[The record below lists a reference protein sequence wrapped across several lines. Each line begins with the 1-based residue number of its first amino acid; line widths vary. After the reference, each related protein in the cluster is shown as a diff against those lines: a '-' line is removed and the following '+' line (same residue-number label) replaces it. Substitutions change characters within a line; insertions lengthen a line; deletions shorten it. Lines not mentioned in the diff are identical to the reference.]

1 MKMLLRIA
9 FTVWGVLL
17 SFGVQAHSKSPAP
30 LPSADSVRTD
40 STKAHALREATVKT
54 TRLLF
59 ITRKDTVIYDLDAVK
74 LKDGANL
81 GDALKKLPGM
91 EIRKK
96 KLYYMGKPVDR
107 LLVNGF
113 DFSRNDPSMA
123 LEALPA
129 YIVKSVKAYE
139 QRGELAR
146 VTGLDDG
153 SREQVVNVVL
163 RKKYMGT
170 WTGQADLSGGTPDL
184 YSARGYANTFTDRY
198 RVSLFGNA
206 NNTNQELWYNGDGS
220 ISSFNVYRSGK
231 NAFHSPGGTLFWRNK
246 SDENAAGYL
255 KIEATGDYN
264 NNTRRNTRYTELET
278 RLSGGSSYNATEE
291 HPHSHETRVAGHL
304 FVTWR
309 PTATTYVFYQNNA
322 WRSRTT
328 SDNNGR
334 GATWNANPFNAGYAP
349 LDSVF
354 APNLLRAAMFGA
366 VTRKRS
372 VGQGENTLGHV
383 DQLLMVNQKLNSQ
396 GANLTWQTDLRRE
409 ETTSD
414 NFSLDG
420 YHYFRP
426 QANNLPHLLHRYRD
440 NATGNTQLGSRLEL
454 QWPVGKHFV
463 PGARYAFSH
472 LHNRMDTDGFLL
484 NRLSGA
490 PTTFDAALPLLARL
504 PEGIADW
511 RRLARENEITRHTLQ
526 NTTSHSGTL
535 FLRYTADRWFSSVDL
550 TLKHEN
556 ETYDFEKGGFP
567 AQHLTRRQT
576 LPAFSTQ
583 TEWKPGSGKLSFRYD
598 LRTSAPFI
606 TEQITLPDL
615 ADPQN
620 VHLSNPDLKN
630 KVTHYFTLTS
640 ENLFEQH
647 RGEETKRHQLYAGIV
662 FTTTA
667 NETTQLTAF
676 DRTTGVTTTKPV
688 NISGAWNTSSYLY
701 FLQSLDYASRFVLGY
716 NAGQSTVR
724 RQNFN
729 VAGSLADARPEEL
742 FMHTIAF
749 GFGPQYHGDKL
760 SVESSFGLSYSFTH
774 SPNPI
779 YDRQRE
785 FEPGAM
791 VDLEYELPFDLHLG
805 LRYRLSHI
813 DYRGTQHYRRT
824 EQELNFDLT
833 RAFLKGKNLTVSL
846 RGHDLFNNNRGI
858 THNFNET
865 SIERIYD
872 TAYGRYFLIGFTY
885 RFTTKK
891 QEAEE

>member
-30 LPSADSVRTD
+30 LPSADSVHTD
-40 STKAHALREATVKT
+40 STKTHALREATVKT

-184 YSARGYANTFTDRY
+184 YSARGYANTFTDHY

-278 RLSGGSSYNATEE
+278 MLNGGSSYNATEE
-291 HPHSHETRVAGHL
+291 HTHSHETRVAGHL

-366 VTRKRS
+366 VTRTRS

-383 DQLLMVNQKLNSQ
+383 DQLLTVNQKLNSQ
-396 GANLTWQTDLRRE
+396 GANLTWQTDLTHE

-426 QANNLPHLLHRYRD
+426 QANNLPNLLHRYRD
-440 NATGNTQLGSRLEL
+440 NATGNTILGSMLEL

-472 LHNRMDTDGFLL
+472 LHNPMDTDGFLL

-490 PTTFDAALPLLARL
+490 PTTFDTALPLLALL

-535 FLRYTADRWFSSVDL
+535 FLRYTADRWFASVDL

-576 LPAFSTQ
+576 LPAFSTK
-583 TEWKPGSGKLSFRYD
+583 TEWKPGSSKFTFDYN
-598 LRTSAPFI
+598 
-606 TEQITLPDL
+606 L

-630 KVTHYFTLTS
+630 KVTHSFSLRS
-640 ENLFEQH
+640 ENRFEQH
-647 RGEETKRHQLYAGIV
+647 RGEETKRHLLYAGIV

-688 NISGAWNTSSYLY
+688 NISGAWNMSSYLY
-701 FLQSLDYASRFVLGY
+701 FPLSLDYANRFVLGSY
-716 NAGQSTVR
+716 ASQSTTR

-742 FMHTIAF
+742 FMHTIAC
-749 GFGPQYHGDKL
+749 GFGPQYRGDKL
-760 SVESSFGLSYSFTH
+760 TVESSFYLSYSFTH

-785 FEPGAM
+785 FEPGAR
-791 VDLEYELPFDLHLG
+791 VSLEYELPFGLHLG
-805 LRYRLSHI
+805 LRYRLIHN

-846 RGHDLFNNNRGI
+846 KGHDLFNNNRGI
-858 THNFNET
+858 TEKFDDAM
-865 SIERIYD
+865 IQRIYN
-872 TAYGRYFLIGFTY
+872 TVYGRYFLLGFTY

>member
-1 MKMLLRIA
+1 
-9 FTVWGVLL
+9 
-17 SFGVQAHSKSPAP
+17 
-30 LPSADSVRTD
+30 
-40 STKAHALREATVKT
+40 
-54 TRLLF
+54 
-59 ITRKDTVIYDLDAVK
+59 
-74 LKDGANL
+74 
-81 GDALKKLPGM
+81 
-91 EIRKK
+91 
-96 KLYYMGKPVDR
+96 
-107 LLVNGF
+107 
-113 DFSRNDPSMA
+113 
-123 LEALPA
+123 
-129 YIVKSVKAYE
+129 
-139 QRGELAR
+139 
-146 VTGLDDG
+146 
-153 SREQVVNVVL
+153 
-163 RKKYMGT
+163 
-170 WTGQADLSGGTPDL
+170 
-184 YSARGYANTFTDRY
+184 
-198 RVSLFGNA
+198 
-206 NNTNQELWYNGDGS
+206 
-220 ISSFNVYRSGK
+220 
-231 NAFHSPGGTLFWRNK
+231 
-246 SDENAAGYL
+246 
-255 KIEATGDYN
+255 
-264 NNTRRNTRYTELET
+264 
-278 RLSGGSSYNATEE
+278 
-291 HPHSHETRVAGHL
+291 
-304 FVTWR
+304 
-309 PTATTYVFYQNNA
+309 
-322 WRSRTT
+322 
-328 SDNNGR
+328 
-334 GATWNANPFNAGYAP
+334 
-349 LDSVF
+349 
-354 APNLLRAAMFGA
+354 MFGA
-366 VTRKRS
+366 VTRTRS

-396 GANLTWQTDLRRE
+396 GANLTWQTDLTHE
-409 ETTSD
+409 ETASD

-440 NATGNTQLGSRLEL
+440 NATGITQLGSMLEL

-472 LHNRMDTDGFLL
+472 LHNPMDTDGFLL

-490 PTTFDAALPLLARL
+490 PTTFDAALPLLALL

-535 FLRYTADRWFSSVDL
+535 FLRYTADRWFSSVNL
-550 TLKHEN
+550 TLQHEN

-576 LPAFSTQ
+576 LPAFSTR
-583 TEWKPGSGKLSFRYD
+583 TEWKPGSSKFTFNYD
-598 LRTSAPFI
+598 LRTSAPSI

-630 KVTHYFTLTS
+630 KVTHNFSLRS
-640 ENLFEQH
+640 ENRFEQH
-647 RGEETKRHQLYAGIV
+647 RGEETKRHQLYASIM

-701 FLQSLDYASRFVLGY
+701 FIQSLDYANRFVFGY
-716 NAGQSTVR
+716 YASQSTTR

-749 GFGPQYHGDKL
+749 GCGPRYRGDKL
-760 SVESSFGLSYSFTH
+760 SVETSFNLSYSFTH

-779 YDRQRE
+779 YDHQRE
-785 FEPGAM
+785 FEPRAM
-791 VDLEYELPFDLHLG
+791 VDLEYELPFELHLG
-805 LRYRLSHI
+805 LRYRLIHN
-813 DYRGTQHYRRT
+813 DYRGTQHYRHT

-858 THNFNET
+858 TEKFDDAM
-865 SIERIYD
+865 IQRIYN
-872 TAYGRYFLIGFTY
+872 TVYGRYFLLGFTY

>member
-662 FTTTA
+662 FTTT
-667 NETTQLTAF
+667 E
-676 DRTTGVTTTKPV
+676 PV

-805 LRYRLSHI
+805 LRYRLTHT

-824 EQELNFDLT
+824 EHELNFDLT

-846 RGHDLFNNNRGI
+846 RGHDLFNNDSGI

-865 SIERIYD
+865 SIERIYN
-872 TAYGRYFLIGFTY
+872 TVYGRYFLLGFTY

>member
-91 EIRKK
+91 EIRQK

-246 SDENAAGYL
+246 SDEDAAGYL

-278 RLSGGSSYNATEE
+278 MLSGGSSYNATEE
-291 HPHSHETRVAGHL
+291 HTHSHETRVAGHL

-366 VTRKRS
+366 VTRTRS

-383 DQLLMVNQKLNSQ
+383 DQLLTVNQKLNSQ
-396 GANLTWQTDLRRE
+396 GANLTWQTDLTHE

-426 QANNLPHLLHRYRD
+426 QANNLPNLLHRYRD
-440 NATGNTQLGSRLEL
+440 NATGNTILGSMLEL

-472 LHNRMDTDGFLL
+472 LHNPMDTDGFLL

-490 PTTFDAALPLLARL
+490 PTTFDTALPLLALL

-526 NTTSHSGTL
+526 NSTSHSGTL
-535 FLRYTADRWFSSVDL
+535 FLRYTADRWFASVDL

-576 LPAFSTQ
+576 LPAFSTK
-583 TEWKPGSGKLSFRYD
+583 TEWKPGSSKFTFDYN
-598 LRTSAPFI
+598 LRTSAPSI

-630 KVTHYFTLTS
+630 KVTHSFSLRS
-640 ENLFEQH
+640 ENRFD
-647 RGEETKRHQLYAGIV
+647 GEETKRHQLYAGIV

-701 FLQSLDYASRFVLGY
+701 FVQSLDYASRFVLGY
-716 NAGQSTVR
+716 NAGQSTTR
-724 RQNFN
+724 RQYFN

-742 FMHTIAF
+742 FMHTIAL

-760 SVESSFGLSYSFTH
+760 TVESSFYLSYSFTH

-785 FEPGAM
+785 FEPGAR
-791 VDLEYELPFDLHLG
+791 VSLEYELPFELHLG
-805 LRYRLSHI
+805 LRYRLIHN
-813 DYRGTQHYRRT
+813 DYRGTQHYRHT
-824 EQELNFDLT
+824 EQELNFDLA

-846 RGHDLFNNNRGI
+846 KGHDLFNNNRGI
-858 THNFNET
+858 TEKFDDAM
-865 SIERIYD
+865 IQRIYN
-872 TAYGRYFLIGFTY
+872 TVYGRYFLLGFTY

>member
-1 MKMLLRIA
+1 M
-9 FTVWGVLL
+9 
-17 SFGVQAHSKSPAP
+17 
-30 LPSADSVRTD
+30 
-40 STKAHALREATVKT
+40 
-54 TRLLF
+54 
-59 ITRKDTVIYDLDAVK
+59 K

-91 EIRKK
+91 EIRQK

-220 ISSFNVYRSGK
+220 TSSYFKYSGK

-366 VTRKRS
+366 VTRTRS

-383 DQLLMVNQKLNSQ
+383 DQLLIVNQKLNSQ
-396 GANLTWQTDLRRE
+396 GANLTWQTHLRHE

-440 NATGNTQLGSRLEL
+440 NATGNTRLGSMLEL

-490 PTTFDAALPLLARL
+490 PTTFDRHPPPPRPAARRH
-504 PEGIADW
+504 
-511 RRLARENEITRHTLQ
+511 RRLATPR
-526 NTTSHSGTL
+526 
-535 FLRYTADRWFSSVDL
+535 
-550 TLKHEN
+550 
-556 ETYDFEKGGFP
+556 
-567 AQHLTRRQT
+567 
-576 LPAFSTQ
+576 
-583 TEWKPGSGKLSFRYD
+583 
-598 LRTSAPFI
+598 
-606 TEQITLPDL
+606 
-615 ADPQN
+615 
-620 VHLSNPDLKN
+620 
-630 KVTHYFTLTS
+630 
-640 ENLFEQH
+640 
-647 RGEETKRHQLYAGIV
+647 
-662 FTTTA
+662 
-667 NETTQLTAF
+667 
-676 DRTTGVTTTKPV
+676 
-688 NISGAWNTSSYLY
+688 
-701 FLQSLDYASRFVLGY
+701 SR
-716 NAGQSTVR
+716 
-724 RQNFN
+724 
-729 VAGSLADARPEEL
+729 
-742 FMHTIAF
+742 
-749 GFGPQYHGDKL
+749 K
-760 SVESSFGLSYSFTH
+760 
-774 SPNPI
+774 
-779 YDRQRE
+779 
-785 FEPGAM
+785 
-791 VDLEYELPFDLHLG
+791 
-805 LRYRLSHI
+805 
-813 DYRGTQHYRRT
+813 
-824 EQELNFDLT
+824 
-833 RAFLKGKNLTVSL
+833 
-846 RGHDLFNNNRGI
+846 
-858 THNFNET
+858 
-865 SIERIYD
+865 
-872 TAYGRYFLIGFTY
+872 
-885 RFTTKK
+885 
-891 QEAEE
+891 

>member
-17 SFGVQAHSKSPAP
+17 SFGVQAHSKSPTP
-30 LPSADSVRTD
+30 LLTADSVHTD
-40 STKAHALREATVKT
+40 STKTHALREATVKT

-91 EIRKK
+91 EIRQK

-220 ISSFNVYRSGK
+220 TSSYFKYSGK

-264 NNTRRNTRYTELET
+264 NNTLRNTRYTELET
-278 RLSGGSSYNATEE
+278 MLSGGSSYNATEE
-291 HPHSHETRVAGHL
+291 HTHSHETRVAGHL

-366 VTRKRS
+366 ATRKRS

-383 DQLLMVNQKLNSQ
+383 DQLLMVNQKLNSR
-396 GANLTWQTDLRRE
+396 GANLTWQTHLRHE

-440 NATGNTQLGSRLEL
+440 NATGNTRLGSMLEL

-484 NRLSGA
+484 NRLSGT
-490 PTTFDAALPLLARL
+490 PTTFDAALPLLALL

-526 NTTSHSGTL
+526 NSTSHSGAL
-535 FLRYTADRWFSSVDL
+535 FLRYTADRWYASVDM
-550 TLKHEN
+550 TLQHEN

-576 LPAFSTQ
+576 LPAFSTK
-583 TEWKPGSGKLSFRYD
+583 TEWKPGSSKFTFNYD

-620 VHLSNPDLKN
+620 VRLSNPDLKN
-630 KVTHYFTLTS
+630 KVTHNFSLWS
-640 ENLFEQH
+640 ENRFEQH
-647 RGEETKRHQLYAGIV
+647 RGEETKRHQLYASIM

-701 FLQSLDYASRFVLGY
+701 FVQSLDYASRFVLGY
-716 NAGQSTVR
+716 NAGQSTTR
-724 RQNFN
+724 RQYFN

-742 FMHTIAF
+742 FMHTIAL

-760 SVESSFGLSYSFTH
+760 SVESSFYLSYSFTH

-785 FEPGAM
+785 FEPGAR
-791 VDLEYELPFDLHLG
+791 VSLEYELPFELHLG

-813 DYRGTQHYRRT
+813 DYRGTQHYRHT
-824 EQELNFDLT
+824 EQELNFDLS

-846 RGHDLFNNNRGI
+846 KGHDLFNNNRGI
-858 THNFNET
+858 TEKFDDAM
-865 SIERIYD
+865 IQRIYN
-872 TAYGRYFLIGFTY
+872 TVYGRYFLIGFTY

>member
-17 SFGVQAHSKSPAP
+17 SFGVQAHSKSPTP
-30 LPSADSVRTD
+30 LLTADSVRTD
-40 STKAHALREATVKT
+40 STKTHALREATVKT

-170 WTGQADLSGGTPDL
+170 WTGQADVSGGTPDL

-220 ISSFNVYRSGK
+220 TSSYFKYSGK

-278 RLSGGSSYNATEE
+278 MLSGGSSYNATEE

-383 DQLLMVNQKLNSQ
+383 DQLLTVNQKLNSQ
-396 GANLTWQTDLRRE
+396 GANLTWQTDLTRE
-409 ETTSD
+409 VTASD

-440 NATGNTQLGSRLEL
+440 NATGNTQLGSMLEL

-490 PTTFDAALPLLARL
+490 PTTFDAALSLLARL
-504 PEGIADW
+504 PEGIVDW

-535 FLRYTADRWFSSVDL
+535 FLRYTADRWFSSVNL
-550 TLKHEN
+550 TLQHEN

-576 LPAFSTQ
+576 LPAFSTK
-583 TEWKPGSGKLSFRYD
+583 TEWKPGSSKFTFNYD
-598 LRTSAPFI
+598 LRTSAPSI

-630 KVTHYFTLTS
+630 KVTHSFSLRS
-640 ENLFEQH
+640 ENRFEQH
-647 RGEETKRHQLYAGIV
+647 RGEETKRHLLYAGIV

-688 NISGAWNTSSYLY
+688 NISGAWNMSSYLY
-701 FLQSLDYASRFVLGY
+701 FPLSLDYANRFVLGSY
-716 NAGQSTVR
+716 ASQSTTR

-742 FMHTIAF
+742 FMHTIAC
-749 GFGPQYHGDKL
+749 GFGPQYRGDKL
-760 SVESSFGLSYSFTH
+760 TVESSFYLSYSFTH

-785 FEPGAM
+785 FEPGAR
-791 VDLEYELPFDLHLG
+791 VSLEYELPFGLHLG
-805 LRYRLSHI
+805 LRYRLIHN

-846 RGHDLFNNNRGI
+846 KGHDLFNNNRGI
-858 THNFNET
+858 TEKFDDAM
-865 SIERIYD
+865 IQRIYN
-872 TAYGRYFLIGFTY
+872 TVYGRYFLIGFTY